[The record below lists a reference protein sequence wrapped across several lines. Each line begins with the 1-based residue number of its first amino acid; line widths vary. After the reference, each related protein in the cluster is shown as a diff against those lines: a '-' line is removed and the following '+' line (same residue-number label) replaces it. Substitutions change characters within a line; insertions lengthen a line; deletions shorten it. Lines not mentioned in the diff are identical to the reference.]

1 MTKALEDL
9 TVLEITDDKGMYA
22 GKLLADMGATVIL
35 IEPPTG
41 HVARHVGPFA
51 SNSPDLNSSLLF
63 WYNNTNKKSV
73 TIDIES
79 DTGAGIIRDLVRSVD
94 IVIEST
100 APGYLESLG
109 LGYQQLSDINPTL
122 IMTSITPFGQTGP
135 YRNYESSNLVLMAM
149 SGIMNSCGYD
159 DVLGSPPISCDGL
172 QGLSLIHI

>member
-63 WYNNTNKKSV
+63 WYNNTNKK
-73 TIDIES
+73 
-79 DTGAGIIRDLVRSVD
+79 
-94 IVIEST
+94 
-100 APGYLESLG
+100 
-109 LGYQQLSDINPTL
+109 
-122 IMTSITPFGQTGP
+122 
-135 YRNYESSNLVLMAM
+135 
-149 SGIMNSCGYD
+149 
-159 DVLGSPPISCDGL
+159 
-172 QGLSLIHI
+172 HI